1 MRGCPLQGHQ
11 TLPASPGAERG
22 GAPRAEPPA
31 PLSSAQHPTAPPSP
45 VLLQPSPKS
54 TVSFLKAPPLLLGFM
69 TFLPNPGLLFI
80 PQPLY
85 EMASIMSKV
94 RLSEDHSLLCPVP
107 AGESPSMG
115 PFIGQDTGRGPV
127 CGKTHTAKIQ
137 AFRGPGSHPRP
148 VPTPS
153 LPPEGRAPSSSGLR
167 GHTEEGGH
175 SPLTGNPQRGDL
187 CPAQRGTGPPGMSLP
202 CPDPELRGV
211 CVLDASHS

>member
-31 PLSSAQHPTAPPSP
+31 PLSSAGHPSAPACLPQLRPAS
-45 VLLQPSPKS
+45 SGSS

-80 PQPLY
+80 PQPPY

-115 PFIGQDTGRGPV
+115 PFVGQDTGRGPV

-202 CPDPELRGV
+202 
-211 CVLDASHS
+211 